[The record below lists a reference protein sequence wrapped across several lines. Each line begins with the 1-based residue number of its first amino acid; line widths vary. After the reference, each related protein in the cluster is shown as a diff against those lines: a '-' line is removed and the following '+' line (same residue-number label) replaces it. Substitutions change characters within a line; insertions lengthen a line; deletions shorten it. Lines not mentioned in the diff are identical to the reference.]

1 MTTYQ
6 TDQEAFWA
14 GQFGDDYVARN
25 RYDIAATLAMF
36 SRILTHTHGVESL
49 FELGCNIGQNLRA
62 LRLLKPQARISAVEI
77 NTQAHVRAKADFP
90 DVIHGSIL
98 ELTPEAAGPVDLVYT
113 KGVLIHINPDALPM
127 VYDLMATIGRR
138 YVLMSEYYNPKPVAI
153 DYRGHDQRLFKRDF
167 AGEFLD
173 RHPEFRL
180 ADYGFV
186 YHRDPVFPRDDAN
199 WFLMERI
206 PA

>member
-1 MTTYQ
+1 MTAFT
-6 TDQEAFWA
+6 TEQEAFWA
-14 GQFGDDYVARN
+14 GEFGDDYVNRN

-36 SRILTHTHGVESL
+36 SRILSKAYSVESI

-62 LRLLKPQARISAVEI
+62 LKFLKPGATISGIEI
-77 NTQAHVRAKADFP
+77 NKTAHKFAVTDFP
-90 DVIHGSIL
+90 EVINGSIL
-98 ELTPEAAGPVDLVYT
+98 DLDPVDAGKVDLVYT
-113 KGVLIHINPDALPM
+113 KGVLIHLNPEALPA
-127 VYDLMATIGRR
+127 VYDKMAAIGQR
-138 YVLMSEYYNPKPVAI
+138 YVMMSEYYNPTPTAI
-153 DYRGHDQRLFKRDF
+153 SYRGHEQRLFKRDF

-186 YHRDPVFPRDDAN
+186 YHRDPVFPRDDAT

-206 PA
+206 